1 MEWVALVD
9 NLEAF
14 NKYPWGG
21 ICYERTL
28 FGLQRALENRV
39 SKYQDK
45 KKTKGE
51 VRLKH
56 IVLLDFHMH
65 SVQQVLQGLTEV
77 ENVFLEPHLT
87 FHSLLIPTLEEQQQD
102 YYKHVDKQGASEM
115 LHQSNASQDAKKDD
129 LRHEKAHRHLL
140 HMLSLPSAM
149 LELNFNRLKKEIEG
163 LNLKMDE
170 LKQLLLEVKS
180 SNEEHGMHDTRFRK
194 SSTKENDNNMGFD
207 FQTGIF
213 EDVTDDE
220 VERND
225 IPMDVNIDMEAS
237 RNLQLAEKHMTK
249 ELKDDYSIDDPVI
262 DIAKLFGTPTMSKSF
277 RYVIPH
283 HLSPPFLSEGV
294 RLKVSYLTAP
304 FYRSHQEKETK
315 KEIEKPLTSFDPLR
329 PISEEAL
336 ESFQKW
342 MSDDQGSTIDI
353 DYMHID
359 KKWFQSL
366 SNHGSWLADTQNAQA
381 RWIKHGKTS
390 LFIKW
395 PDVDIVYVP
404 INVRASHRV
413 LGVVHLHRKIIY
425 VYDSLMG
432 INNNARLQVAI
443 KPLAKLLPHILN
455 AIAYYGFHGDTKV
468 NYQEWEIE
476 RLQDIPQQENDGDCG
491 MFVIKYSLTSARMDW
506 FREKMAAELFYMKYL
521 PM

>member
-1 MEWVALVD
+1 
-9 NLEAF
+9 
-14 NKYPWGG
+14 
-21 ICYERTL
+21 
-28 FGLQRALENRV
+28 
-39 SKYQDK
+39 
-45 KKTKGE
+45 
-51 VRLKH
+51 
-56 IVLLDFHMH
+56 
-65 SVQQVLQGLTEV
+65 
-77 ENVFLEPHLT
+77 
-87 FHSLLIPTLEEQQQD
+87 
-102 YYKHVDKQGASEM
+102 M
-115 LHQSNASQDAKKDD
+115 LHQSNASQDAKNDD
-129 LRHEKAHRHLL
+129 LRHEKSSSDTAAYVAAATAA
-140 HMLSLPSAM
+140 MAEETTNDAITPSIEKLWM
-149 LELNFNRLKKEIEG
+149 EFVKFRQSSELNFNHLKKEIEG

-180 SNEEHGMHDTRFRK
+180 SNEEH
-194 SSTKENDNNMGFD
+194 
-207 FQTGIF
+207 
-213 EDVTDDE
+213 DDE

-262 DIAKLFGTPTMSKSF
+262 DIAKLFGTPTMSGEFSV
-277 RYVIPH
+277 YVIPH
-283 HLSPPFLSEGV
+283 HLSPAIFKRRREI
-294 RLKVSYLTAP
+294 KK
-304 FYRSHQEKETK
+304 SHILQHLFTDPTK
-315 KEIEKPLTSFDPLR
+315 RKKLRKEIEKPLTSFDPLH

-366 SNHGSWLADTQNAQA
+366 SNHGSWLADTHIDVAFFFFRKRRIENPHLFSQKFTTVDTMFWQNAQA
-381 RWIKHGKTS
+381 RWIKHGKKWNQFKLVENDILIDYANGLQPLYS
-390 LFIKW
+390 VKW

-404 INVRASHRV
+404 INVRASHWV
-413 LGVVHLHRKIIY
+413 LGVVHLHRRIIY

-468 NYQEWEIE
+468 NYQEWEM
-476 RLQDIPQQENDGDCG
+476 NDCKI
-491 MFVIKYSLTSARMDW
+491 FLNR
-506 FREKMAAELFYMKYL
+506 KMSK
-521 PM
+521 